1 MASFAVVFRLFATSR
16 ALTASFSGFFFA
28 DTRAGDGAF
37 LDDRV
42 GFARRS
48 RFDGG
53 GFVAARLDEAA
64 FAAASTKTCGDATGD
79 GVTGARVSARD
90 VGISPSPRGANGDG
104 RLGLNIA
111 SCRGELDVSR
121 RGGGARAS
129 VSSPSWLLVR
139 VTTLG
144 YDDRPPR
151 LPHNLF
157 FLRSRYRHAF
167 ADPRQSRAR
176 VMSTIACI
184 SARCAG
190 AVGPSRAAASTPS
203 PRVVAAARPTR
214 RRSVPRAGSKGDS
227 FLLRDE
233 TTSTSTR
240 LKEDA
245 EEEGGEPGW
254 RRRAFGAFAAA
265 IVAST
270 APSFVGDA
278 APALASIPADITL
291 AKEKAARVERE
302 VAKDVRVLQREIA
315 IDKEIARDEVI
326 NEAITFER
334 FIENEPPVLVGFLAL
349 FVVNGFIGLTWALF
363 FRETSAGPGGEFGK
377 GIVALRKELVKGIFK
392 FFGTV
397 MGSYVERDG
406 GKSR

>member
-129 VSSPSWLLVR
+129 VSSPSWLLVN

-144 YDDRPPR
+144 YD
-151 LPHNLF
+151 
-157 FLRSRYRHAF
+157 
-167 ADPRQSRAR
+167 
-176 VMSTIACI
+176 
-184 SARCAG
+184 
-190 AVGPSRAAASTPS
+190 
-203 PRVVAAARPTR
+203 
-214 RRSVPRAGSKGDS
+214 
-227 FLLRDE
+227 
-233 TTSTSTR
+233 TTTDLHTC
-240 LKEDA
+240 
-245 EEEGGEPGW
+245 P
-254 RRRAFGAFAAA
+254 
-265 IVAST
+265 
-270 APSFVGDA
+270 
-278 APALASIPADITL
+278 
-291 AKEKAARVERE
+291 
-302 VAKDVRVLQREIA
+302 
-315 IDKEIARDEVI
+315 
-326 NEAITFER
+326 ITF
-334 FIENEPPVLVGFLAL
+334 L
-349 FVVNGFIGLTWALF
+349 
-363 FRETSAGPGGEFGK
+363 S
-377 GIVALRKELVKGIFK
+377 
-392 FFGTV
+392 
-397 MGSYVERDG
+397 
-406 GKSR
+406 